1 LIDWKQGKQYDGV
14 TGFAGFAISEV
25 TGIPDESEFLGH
37 VDLNSTDVPGGLN
50 ELARGINFGD
60 IGSMD
65 QTTYQFRF
73 EVSSMQILARMN
85 GLSMDLHFR
94 LKVESVRFLEF
105 LILQVLEVKL
115 QDHVVIPISV
125 HPTRLV
131 LAEDLVKVLEVSQG
145 SQERTA
151 SHMEMH

>member
-1 LIDWKQGKQYDGV
+1 
-14 TGFAGFAISEV
+14 
-25 TGIPDESEFLGH
+25 
-37 VDLNSTDVPGGLN
+37 
-50 ELARGINFGD
+50 
-60 IGSMD
+60 
-65 QTTYQFRF
+65 
-73 EVSSMQILARMN
+73 
-85 GLSMDLHFR
+85 MDLHFR

-125 HPTRLV
+125 HPTSLV